1 MARGFVAVKKVK
13 TISLILVVLILAMSL
28 TACGGAKKGSSSQS
42 QQSSSEPEYTLQ
54 LAGAYPSTGETPRA
68 KASAMIKDLIE
79 KKSNGKIKVEL
90 YLDSQLGGDRETLES
105 CQAGNIAMVSLTTAP
120 AVNFVPKLAVF
131 DIPMLFDNLDI
142 AKKVLSGEFKE
153 KLAQEYEKAGFK
165 LLLMVPISY
174 REMTANKAINNI
186 NDFKGIKIRTMEN
199 KYHMEFW
206 KNLGANPT
214 PLNFSELYVALQQGT
229 VDAQENPYDILLANK
244 FYEVQKYINHTHH
257 IAFVHTVVM
266 NKNLYDSMPDDYKK
280 IIDESMNEVSEFLFN
295 ESKAQNEKMLS
306 ELKNKGMQ
314 VVELSEDVKAK
325 MKEAAEKVAEM
336 VKKDIGSDFVDELY
350 KAIEEAKK

>member
-1 MARGFVAVKKVK
+1 MKKMK
-13 TISLILVVLILAMSL
+13 ILSLILVILLIAMNVA
-28 TACGGAKKGSSSQS
+28 ACSSKNNANTPS
-42 QQSSSEPEYTLQ
+42 QQQQQQNNNASGPEYTLQ
-54 LAGAYPSTGETPRA
+54 IAGAYALNADTPRA
-68 KASAMIKDLIE
+68 KATKMMKDLIE
-79 KKSNGKIKVEL
+79 QKSNGKIKVEL

-120 AVNFVPKLAVF
+120 AVNFVPKLAIF
-131 DIPMLFDNLDI
+131 DIPMLFDNLDV
-142 AKKVLSGEFKE
+142 AKKVLSGEFRQ

-206 KNLGANPT
+206 KALGANPT
-214 PLNFSELYVALQQGT
+214 PLNFNELYIALQQGT
-229 VDAQENPYDILLANK
+229 VDAQENPYDVIMASK

-257 IAFVHTVVM
+257 IAFIHTVVM

-280 IIDESMNEVSEFLFN
+280 IIDDSMNEVSEYLFN
-295 ESKAQNEKMLS
+295 QAKVQNDQMLS
-306 ELKNKGMQ
+306 VLKEKGMQ
-314 VVELSEDVKAK
+314 VIELSQDVKDK
-325 MKEAAEKVAEM
+325 MKEAANKVADM
-336 VKKDIGSDFVDELY
+336 VRKDVGNEIVDELL
-350 KAIEEAKK
+350 KAIEDAKKQ